1 MITNKDI
8 LYPDLSYKI
17 VGCAF
22 EVFNEIG
29 GGHKESTYQKAM
41 KVAFEKL
48 SLSYKENLYWPVKFK
63 SVVVEKG
70 FFDFSVEDKIVV
82 ELKARGN
89 FLKKDF
95 EQLTNYL
102 NNSDQKLG
110 ILIAFGTEKVIYKR
124 VLNTLRLNIEK
135 AQNVTDISPNS

>member
-1 MITNKDI
+1 MVTEKKV
-8 LYPDLSYKI
+8 LYPELSYKI

-29 GGHKESTYQKAM
+29 PGHKELTYQKAM
-41 KVAFEKL
+41 KAAFDEARIMHKD
-48 SLSYKENLYWPVKFK
+48 NLYWPIKFK

-82 ELKARGN
+82 ELKARDN

-95 EQLTNYL
+95 EQLNNYL
-102 NNSDQKLG
+102 VNAEMKLG
-110 ILIAFGTEKVIYKR
+110 ILICFGSEIVVYKR
-124 VLNTLRLNIEK
+124 VLNTVLLNQEK
-135 AQNVTDISPNS
+135 VSGTSSS